1 MRMKKR
7 LLVVVDMQYDFITGA
22 LGSAAAEK
30 IVPSVLSEIRTWVG
44 ANEEVV
50 FTRDTHA
57 RDYLNTQEG
66 RRLPVEH
73 CVEGEKGWQILE
85 ELYTGGRVFDK
96 PTFGSIS
103 LGEYV
108 RAGGYEEAVLIGV
121 CTDIC
126 VISNALLIKAF
137 APETRVCV
145 RADCCAGVTKESH
158 ETALAAMRA
167 CQIDVI

>member
-1 MRMKKR
+1 MQKK
-7 LLVVVDMQYDFITGA
+7 LLVVVDMQYDFVTGA
-22 LGSAAAEK
+22 LGSEAAEK
-30 IVPSVLSEIRTWVG
+30 IVPSILAEIRTWVAG
-44 ANEEVV
+44 GGEVV
-50 FTRDTHA
+50 YTRDTHA
-57 RDYLNTQEG
+57 PDYLSTQEG

-73 CVEGEKGWQILE
+73 CIKGGHGWQILE
-85 ELYTGGRVFDK
+85 ELYLGGRVFDK
-96 PTFGSIS
+96 PAFGSVA

-108 RAGGYEEAVLIGV
+108 RDGGYEEVELVGV

-145 RADCCAGVTKESH
+145 RADCCAGVSAESH
-158 ETALAAMRA
+158 ETALSAMRA